1 MTNIAQ
7 TLDEAIQLLA
17 ALPLERFSKRA
28 LYKDLKYGYTF
39 SIANEDALL
48 NSRKRKFPTYTYYLP
63 DGQSFHCAGELLADM
78 VKNARKRLRA
88 VRARNDISEA
98 FNRKRDVI
106 SQGNQ
111 LSDASVGDPVPGR
124 LAAYGFVDYL
134 DGGVGA
140 MRGDRG
146 GGTVAEA
153 PERSERPAPQQP
165 DRGSDDTH
173 HQSAA
178 AVAVAGGDV
187 QDTAESGVQVQR
199 QPENVVDLEERR
211 KRRRRRRRS

>member
-1 MTNIAQ
+1 MTNIAH
-7 TLDEAIQLLA
+7 TLDEAIQLID

-63 DGQSFHCAGELLADM
+63 DGQSFHCAGELLSDM
-78 VKNARKRLRA
+78 VKNARKRLKA

-98 FNRKRDVI
+98 LDRKRDVI
-106 SQGNQ
+106 NAGNQ

-140 MRGDRG
+140 MRSDRG
-146 GGTVAEA
+146 GGPVAEA

-178 AVAVAGGDV
+178 AVEAAGGDV
-187 QDTAESGVQVQR
+187 QDTAEGGVQIQC
-199 QPENVVDLEERR
+199 QPTNVVDLEERR

>member
-1 MTNIAQ
+1 MTNIAH
-7 TLDEAIQLLA
+7 TLQDAVQLIDGLD
-17 ALPLERFSKRA
+17 LERWSKRA
-28 LYKDLKYGYTF
+28 IYNDLRYGYTF
-39 SIANEDALL
+39 AIANEDALL

-63 DGQSFHCAGELLADM
+63 DGQSFHCAGELLSDM

-88 VRARNDISEA
+88 VQARNDISA
-98 FNRKRDVI
+98 ALDRKRDVI
-106 SQGNQ
+106 NAGNQ

-140 MRGDRG
+140 MRSDRG

-153 PERSERPAPQQP
+153 PERPKRPAPQQP
-165 DRGSDDTH
+165 DRSSDDTH
-173 HQSAA
+173 DQSAA

-187 QDTAESGVQVQR
+187 QDTAEGGVQIQC
-199 QPENVVDLEERR
+199 QPTNVDDVEERR

>member
-1 MTNIAQ
+1 MTNIAH
-7 TLDEAIQLLA
+7 TLKDAVQLIDGLD
-17 ALPLERFSKRA
+17 LERWSKRA
-28 LYKDLKYGYTF
+28 IYSDLKHGYTF
-39 SIANEDALL
+39 GAANEDALL

-63 DGQSFHCAGELLADM
+63 DGQSFHCAGELLSDM
-78 VKNARKRLRA
+78 VKNARQRLKA

-98 FNRKRDVI
+98 LNRKRDVI
-106 SQGNQ
+106 NAGNQ

-124 LAAYGFVDYL
+124 LARYGFVDFL

-146 GGTVAEA
+146 GGTVATA

-173 HQSAA
+173 DQSAA
-178 AVAVAGGDV
+178 AVAVAGCDAQDLTSGGLQIQHQPANVDDV
-187 QDTAESGVQVQR
+187 
-199 QPENVVDLEERR
+199 ENRR

>member
-1 MTNIAQ
+1 MTNIAH
-7 TLDEAIQLLA
+7 TLDEAVQLID

-63 DGQSFHCAGELLADM
+63 DGQSFHCAGELLSDM
-78 VKNARKRLRA
+78 VKNARKRLKA

-98 FNRKRDVI
+98 LDRKRDVI
-106 SQGNQ
+106 NAGNQ
-111 LSDASVGDPVPGR
+111 LSDASVGAPVPGR
-124 LAAYGFVDYL
+124 LARYGFVDYL

-146 GGTVAEA
+146 GGPVAEA
-153 PERSERPAPQQP
+153 PERPKRPAPQPP
-165 DRGSDDTH
+165 DRSSDDTH

-187 QDTAESGVQVQR
+187 QDTAEGGVQIQC
-199 QPENVVDLEERR
+199 QPTNVDDVEARR

>member
-1 MTNIAQ
+1 MTNIAH
-7 TLDEAIQLLA
+7 TLKDAVQLIDGLD
-17 ALPLERFSKRA
+17 LERWSKRA
-28 LYKDLKYGYTF
+28 IYNDLRYGYTF

-63 DGQSFHCAGELLADM
+63 DGQSFHCAGELLANM
-78 VKNARKRLRA
+78 VKNARQRLKA

-98 FNRKRDVI
+98 LNRKRDVI
-106 SQGNQ
+106 NAGNQ

-124 LAAYGFVDYL
+124 LARYGFVDFL
-134 DGGVGA
+134 NGGVGA
-140 MRGDRG
+140 MRSDRG
-146 GGTVAEA
+146 GGPVAEA

-173 HQSAA
+173 DQSAA
-178 AVAVAGGDV
+178 AVAVAARHV
-187 QDTAESGVQVQR
+187 QDTAESRVQVQHE
-199 QPENVVDLEERR
+199 PTNVVDLEERR

>member
-1 MTNIAQ
+1 MTNIAH
-7 TLDEAIQLLA
+7 TLQDAVQLIDGLD
-17 ALPLERFSKRA
+17 LERWSRRA
-28 LYKDLKYGYTF
+28 IYSDLKHGYTF
-39 SIANEDALL
+39 GAANEDALL

-63 DGQSFHCAGELLADM
+63 DGQSFHCAGELLSDM

-88 VRARNDISEA
+88 VQARNDISA
-98 FNRKRDVI
+98 ALDRKRDVI
-106 SQGNQ
+106 NAGNQ

-124 LAAYGFVDYL
+124 LAAYGFVDFL

-146 GGTVAEA
+146 GGPVAEA
-153 PERSERPAPQQP
+153 PERSKRPAPQQP

-173 HQSAA
+173 DQSAA

-187 QDTAESGVQVQR
+187 QDTAEGGVHIQH
-199 QPENVVDLEERR
+199 QPTNVVDLEERR

>member
-1 MTNIAQ
+1 MTNIAH
-7 TLDEAIQLLA
+7 TLKDAVQLIDGLD
-17 ALPLERFSKRA
+17 LERWSKRA
-28 LYKDLKYGYTF
+28 IYNDLRYGYTF
-39 SIANEDALL
+39 AIANEDALL

-63 DGQSFHCAGELLADM
+63 DGQSFHCAGELLANM
-78 VKNARKRLRA
+78 VKNARQRLKA

-98 FNRKRDVI
+98 LNRKRDVI
-106 SQGNQ
+106 NAGNQ

-124 LAAYGFVDYL
+124 LARYGFVDFL

-173 HQSAA
+173 DQSAA
-178 AVAVAGGDV
+178 AVAVAGCDAQDLTSGGLQIQHQPANVDDV
-187 QDTAESGVQVQR
+187 
-199 QPENVVDLEERR
+199 ENRR

>member
-7 TLDEAIQLLA
+7 TLDEAIQLID

-63 DGQSFHCAGELLADM
+63 DGQSFHCAGELLSDM
-78 VKNARKRLRA
+78 IKNARKRLRA
-88 VRARNDISEA
+88 VQARNDISEA
-98 FNRKRDVI
+98 FDRKRDVI

-153 PERSERPAPQQP
+153 PERPERPAPQQP
-165 DRGSDDTH
+165 DRSSDDTH

-187 QDTAESGVQVQR
+187 QDTAEGGVQVQH
-199 QPENVVDLEERR
+199 QPANVVDLEERR

>member
-1 MTNIAQ
+1 MTNIAH
-7 TLDEAIQLLA
+7 TLKDAVQLIDGLD
-17 ALPLERFSKRA
+17 LERWSKRA
-28 LYKDLKYGYTF
+28 IYNDLRYGYTF
-39 SIANEDALL
+39 AIANEDALL

-63 DGQSFHCAGELLADM
+63 DGQSFHCAGELLSDM
-78 VKNARKRLRA
+78 VKNARKRLKA

-98 FNRKRDVI
+98 LNRKRDVI
-106 SQGNQ
+106 NAGNQ

-153 PERSERPAPQQP
+153 PERPERPAPQQP

-178 AVAVAGGDV
+178 AVAVAGCDA
-187 QDTAESGVQVQR
+187 QDLTSGGLQIQH
-199 QPENVVDLEERR
+199 QPANVVDLEERR

>member
-1 MTNIAQ
+1 MTNIAH
-7 TLDEAIQLLA
+7 TLKDAVQLIDGLD
-17 ALPLERFSKRA
+17 LERWSKRA
-28 LYKDLKYGYTF
+28 IYSDLKHGYTF
-39 SIANEDALL
+39 GAANEDALV

-88 VRARNDISEA
+88 VQARNDISEA
-98 FNRKRDVI
+98 LDRKRDVI

-124 LAAYGFVDYL
+124 LARYGFVDYL

-146 GGTVAEA
+146 GGPVAEA

-165 DRGSDDTH
+165 DRSSDDTH
-173 HQSAA
+173 DQSAA
-178 AVAVAGGDV
+178 AVETAGGDV
-187 QDTAESGVQVQR
+187 QDTAEGGVHIQH

>member
-1 MTNIAQ
+1 MTNIAH
-7 TLDEAIQLLA
+7 TLKDAVQLIDGLD
-17 ALPLERFSKRA
+17 LERWSKRA
-28 LYKDLKYGYTF
+28 IYNDLRYGYTF
-39 SIANEDALL
+39 GAANEDALL

-63 DGQSFHCAGELLADM
+63 DGQSFHCAGELLANM
-78 VKNARKRLRA
+78 VKNARQRLKA

-98 FNRKRDVI
+98 LNRKRDVI
-106 SQGNQ
+106 NAGNQ

-124 LAAYGFVDYL
+124 LARYGFVDFL

-173 HQSAA
+173 DQSAA
-178 AVAVAGGDV
+178 AVAVAGCDA
-187 QDTAESGVQVQR
+187 QDLTSGGLQIQH
-199 QPENVVDLEERR
+199 QPANVDDLEERR

>member
-1 MTNIAQ
+1 MTNIAH
-7 TLDEAIQLLA
+7 TLDEAIQLID

-88 VRARNDISEA
+88 VQARNDISEA

-140 MRGDRG
+140 MRSDRG
-146 GGTVAEA
+146 GGPVAEA

-165 DRGSDDTH
+165 DRSSDDTH

-178 AVAVAGGDV
+178 AVEAAGSHV
-187 QDTAESGVQVQR
+187 QDTAEGGVQVQC
-199 QPENVVDLEERR
+199 QPTNVVDLEERR

>member
-1 MTNIAQ
+1 MTNIAH
-7 TLDEAIQLLA
+7 TLQDAVQLIDGLD
-17 ALPLERFSKRA
+17 LERWSKRA
-28 LYKDLKYGYTF
+28 IYSDLKHGYTF
-39 SIANEDALL
+39 GAANEDALL

-63 DGQSFHCAGELLADM
+63 DGQSFHCAGELLSDM

-88 VRARNDISEA
+88 VQARNDISA
-98 FNRKRDVI
+98 ALDRKRDVI
-106 SQGNQ
+106 NAGNQ

-140 MRGDRG
+140 MRSDRG

-153 PERSERPAPQQP
+153 PERPKRPAPQQP
-165 DRGSDDTH
+165 DRSSDDTH
-173 HQSAA
+173 DQSAA

-187 QDTAESGVQVQR
+187 QDTAEGGVQIQHE
-199 QPENVVDLEERR
+199 PANVDDLEERR

>member
-1 MTNIAQ
+1 MTNIAH
-7 TLDEAIQLLA
+7 TLQDAVQLIDGLD
-17 ALPLERFSKRA
+17 LERGSKRA
-28 LYKDLKYGYTF
+28 IYNDLRYGYTF
-39 SIANEDALL
+39 GAANEDALL

-63 DGQSFHCAGELLADM
+63 DGQSFHCAGELLSDM
-78 VKNARKRLRA
+78 VKNARKRLKA

-98 FNRKRDVI
+98 LDRKRDVI

-146 GGTVAEA
+146 GGTVATA

-178 AVAVAGGDV
+178 AVETAGSHV
-187 QDTAESGVQVQR
+187 QDTAEGGVQIQC
-199 QPENVVDLEERR
+199 QPTNVVDLEERR

>member
-1 MTNIAQ
+1 MTNIAH
-7 TLDEAIQLLA
+7 TLKDAVQLIDGLD
-17 ALPLERFSKRA
+17 LERWSKRA
-28 LYKDLKYGYTF
+28 IYNDLRYGYTF
-39 SIANEDALL
+39 GAANEDALL

-63 DGQSFHCAGELLADM
+63 DGQSFHCAGELLSDM
-78 VKNARKRLRA
+78 VKNARKRLKA

-98 FNRKRDVI
+98 LDRKRDVI

-153 PERSERPAPQQP
+153 PERPERPAPQQP
-165 DRGSDDTH
+165 DRGGDNTH
-173 HQSAA
+173 DQSAA
-178 AVAVAGGDV
+178 AVEAAGCDA
-187 QDTAESGVQVQR
+187 QDLTSSGVQIQH
-199 QPENVVDLEERR
+199 QPANVDYLEERR
-211 KRRRRRRRS
+211 KRRRRLRRS

>member
-1 MTNIAQ
+1 MTNIAH
-7 TLDEAIQLLA
+7 TLDEAIQLIDGLD
-17 ALPLERFSKRA
+17 LERWSKRA
-28 LYKDLKYGYTF
+28 IYNDLRYGYTF

-63 DGQSFHCAGELLADM
+63 DGQSFHCAGELLSDM
-78 VKNARKRLRA
+78 VKNARQRLKA

-98 FNRKRDVI
+98 LNRKRDVI
-106 SQGNQ
+106 NAGNQ

-124 LAAYGFVDYL
+124 LARYGFVDFL

-140 MRGDRG
+140 MRSDRG
-146 GGTVAEA
+146 GGPVAEA

-173 HQSAA
+173 DQSAA
-178 AVAVAGGDV
+178 AVAVAGRHV
-187 QDTAESGVQVQR
+187 QDPAEGGVQVQHE
-199 QPENVVDLEERR
+199 PTNVVDLEERR

>member
-1 MTNIAQ
+1 MTNIAH
-7 TLDEAIQLLA
+7 TLQDAIQLIDGLD
-17 ALPLERFSKRA
+17 LERWSKRA
-28 LYKDLKYGYTF
+28 IYNDLRYGYTF
-39 SIANEDALL
+39 AIANEDALL

-63 DGQSFHCAGELLADM
+63 DGQSFHCAGELLSDM
-78 VKNARKRLRA
+78 VKNARQRLKA

-106 SQGNQ
+106 NAGNQ

-124 LAAYGFVDYL
+124 LARYGFVDYL

-140 MRGDRG
+140 MRSDRG

-153 PERSERPAPQQP
+153 QERPERPAPQQS

-173 HQSAA
+173 DQSAA
-178 AVAVAGGDV
+178 AVEAAGGHV
-187 QDTAESGVQVQR
+187 QDTAESRVHIQH
-199 QPENVVDLEERR
+199 QPANVVDLEERR

>member
-1 MTNIAQ
+1 MTNIAH
-7 TLDEAIQLLA
+7 TLKDAVQLIDGLD
-17 ALPLERFSKRA
+17 LERWSKRA
-28 LYKDLKYGYTF
+28 IYSDLKHGYTF
-39 SIANEDALL
+39 GAANEDALL

-63 DGQSFHCAGELLADM
+63 DGQSFHCAGELLSDM
-78 VKNARKRLRA
+78 VKNARKRLKA

-98 FNRKRDVI
+98 LDRKPDVNTA
-106 SQGNQ
+106 GNQ

-124 LAAYGFVDYL
+124 LAAYGFVDFL
-134 DGGVGA
+134 DGGVCA

-153 PERSERPAPQQP
+153 PERPKRPAPQQP

-173 HQSAA
+173 DQSAG
-178 AVAVAGGDV
+178 AVEAAGGHV
-187 QDTAESGVQVQR
+187 QDTAEGGVQVQH
-199 QPENVVDLEERR
+199 QPANVDDLEERR

>member
-1 MTNIAQ
+1 MTNIAH
-7 TLDEAIQLLA
+7 TLKDAVQLIDGLD
-17 ALPLERFSKRA
+17 LERWSKRA
-28 LYKDLKYGYTF
+28 IYSDLKHGYTF
-39 SIANEDALL
+39 GAANEDALL

-63 DGQSFHCAGELLADM
+63 DGQSFHCAGELLSDM

-88 VRARNDISEA
+88 VQARNDISEA
-98 FNRKRDVI
+98 LDRKRDVI
-106 SQGNQ
+106 NAGNQ
-111 LSDASVGDPVPGR
+111 LSDASMGDRVPGR
-124 LAAYGFVDYL
+124 LAAYGFVDFL

-153 PERSERPAPQQP
+153 PERPKRPAPQQP

-178 AVAVAGGDV
+178 AVEAAGCDA
-187 QDTAESGVQVQR
+187 QDLTSSGVQIQH
-199 QPENVVDLEERR
+199 QPANVDDLEERR

>member
-1 MTNIAQ
+1 MTNIAH
-7 TLDEAIQLLA
+7 TLDEAIQLID

-63 DGQSFHCAGELLADM
+63 DGQSFHCAGELLSDM
-78 VKNARKRLRA
+78 VKNARKRLKA

-98 FNRKRDVI
+98 LDRKRDVI

-146 GGTVAEA
+146 GGTVATA

-187 QDTAESGVQVQR
+187 QDTAESGVQVQHE
-199 QPENVVDLEERR
+199 PTNVDDVDERR

>member
-1 MTNIAQ
+1 MTNIAH
-7 TLDEAIQLLA
+7 TLQDAVQLIDGLD
-17 ALPLERFSKRA
+17 LERWSKRA
-28 LYKDLKYGYTF
+28 IYNDLRYGYTF
-39 SIANEDALL
+39 GAANEDALL

-63 DGQSFHCAGELLADM
+63 DGQSFHCAGELLSDM

-88 VRARNDISEA
+88 VQARNDISA
-98 FNRKRDVI
+98 ALDRKRDVI
-106 SQGNQ
+106 NAGNQ

-124 LAAYGFVDYL
+124 LARYGFVDYL

-140 MRGDRG
+140 MRGERG
-146 GGTVAEA
+146 GGTVATA
-153 PERSERPAPQQP
+153 PELSERPAPQQP
-165 DRGSDDTH
+165 DRGGDDTH

-187 QDTAESGVQVQR
+187 QDTAEGGVQVQH
-199 QPENVVDLEERR
+199 QPENVDDLEERR

>member
-1 MTNIAQ
+1 MTNIAH
-7 TLDEAIQLLA
+7 TLQDAVQLIDGLD
-17 ALPLERFSKRA
+17 LERWSKRA
-28 LYKDLKYGYTF
+28 IYNDLRYGYTF
-39 SIANEDALL
+39 GAANEDALL
-48 NSRKRKFPTYTYYLP
+48 NSRKRKFPTYPYYLP
-63 DGQSFHCAGELLADM
+63 DGQSFHCAGELLSDM
-78 VKNARKRLRA
+78 IKNARKRLRA
-88 VRARNDISEA
+88 VQARNDISEA
-98 FNRKRDVI
+98 FDRKRDVI

-146 GGTVAEA
+146 GNTVAEA
-153 PERSERPAPQQP
+153 PERPERPAPQQP
-165 DRGSDDTH
+165 DRGGDDTH

-199 QPENVVDLEERR
+199 QPANVVDLEERR

>member
-1 MTNIAQ
+1 MTNIAH
-7 TLDEAIQLLA
+7 TLDEAIQLID

-88 VRARNDISEA
+88 VQARNDISEA
-98 FNRKRDVI
+98 LDRKRDVI
-106 SQGNQ
+106 NAGNQ

-140 MRGDRG
+140 MRSDRG
-146 GGTVAEA
+146 GGTVATA

-165 DRGSDDTH
+165 DRGGDDTH

-187 QDTAESGVQVQR
+187 QDTAEGGVQVQH
-199 QPENVVDLEERR
+199 QPENVDDLEERR